1 MEKKDDNTIQPNNDK
16 KIEESNIKKPKKRG
30 RKPKN
35 LLNPNAPK
43 KSIKKEKKRKEK
55 IGNHDFGMVE
65 KDTSGI
71 STEHL
76 ILHLKI
82 NTQDSK
88 FKPNHQTEQDLLA
101 YTPELNEPLPY
112 EMLPSDSY
120 PCPLVNPLEDDPSDN
135 TESPKVLNS
144 TKEDKKMKNSIHST
158 KKNENNEEKENLD
171 LEYTEDG
178 KRKWISE
185 NTCSQVINKNNYQNL
200 SSFQQKSERVNK
212 SATDVPVHH
221 LPPITDIN
229 CWWCC
234 HSFTWNPFV
243 LPISKE
249 NNKVYRSIG
258 CFCCP
263 ECCAAYI
270 FESGKRATI
279 KPIHSLA
286 SYLMDGVGKPDLIV
300 DGYAS
305 PHGFAL
311 KPSHAKMLQ
320 DADIIFWVGEDIEN
334 FLEKPLKSIAKNA
347 EKIELMEIKK
357 LTKLKFRERNI
368 FDEHDDHGHDDHAK
382 KDDHDDHDHDKKGH
396 KEDDH
401 DDHDHDKKGHKEE
414 GHDDHGHGHEG
425 HAHGEFD
432 PHIWLDPMNAKII
445 LDEMAI
451 HLIENDQKNEKKY
464 KENLKSAHKDL
475 DKLTKK
481 IKSDLNKDFKSVVF
495 HDAYQYFEK
504 RFGINI
510 LGAFTVNTD
519 VMPGAEQLAE
529 IREVI
534 EHDKVSCIF
543 SEPQFNPD
551 IIKAVAK
558 DMNIA
563 TGVIDPLGAT
573 LDPGKDL
580 YFDLINNMSKS
591 FKGC

>member
-1 MEKKDDNTIQPNNDK
+1 MKT
-16 KIEESNIKKPKKRG
+16 IKKFP
-30 RKPKN
+30 
-35 LLNPNAPK
+35 
-43 KSIKKEKKRKEK
+43 
-55 IGNHDFGMVE
+55 
-65 KDTSGI
+65 
-71 STEHL
+71 L
-76 ILHLKI
+76 ILTILSFLTI
-82 NTQDSK
+82 
-88 FKPNHQTEQDLLA
+88 F
-101 YTPELNEPLPY
+101 TP
-112 EMLPSDSY
+112 
-120 PCPLVNPLEDDPSDN
+120 VNAEI
-135 TESPKVLNS
+135 KV
-144 TKEDKKMKNSIHST
+144 
-158 KKNENNEEKENLD
+158 
-171 LEYTEDG
+171 
-178 KRKWISE
+178 
-185 NTCSQVINKNNYQNL
+185 V
-200 SSFQQKSERVNK
+200 
-212 SATDVPVHH
+212 
-221 LPPITDIN
+221 
-229 CWWCC
+229 
-234 HSFTWNPFV
+234 
-243 LPISKE
+243 
-249 NNKVYRSIG
+249 
-258 CFCCP
+258 
-263 ECCAAYI
+263 
-270 FESGKRATI
+270 ATI

-396 KEDDH
+396 KE
-401 DDHDHDKKGHKEE
+401 E

-445 LDEMAI
+445 LEEMSI
-451 HLIENDQKNEKKY
+451 HLIENDPKNEKKY

-481 IKSDLNKDFKSVVF
+481 IKSDLNKDFKSIVF

-529 IREVI
+529 IREII